1 MYFTVNRNYFLFL
14 ATITAPAA
22 TIATPA
28 TAATPSTPV
37 FVLSFVES
45 PAVGASVAGASVA
58 GASVA
63 GASVSSGV
71 VLPPFRI
78 ASIPEIVNVTS
89 SFSLKKMSETFNVCY
104 VNALRL
110 SEFHLLS
117 AGLEVIVTFAILADT

>member
-58 GASVA
+58 GASV
-63 GASVSSGV
+63 SSGV

-89 SFSLKKMSETFNVCY
+89 SFSLKKRSETFKGASFFVSPY
-104 VNALRL
+104 SL
-110 SEFHLLS
+110 
-117 AGLEVIVTFAILADT
+117 